1 MLILRKSYKKLMF
14 FTLTIVLLIS
24 SSPGYSK
31 VTKDLTFKYDGFICD
46 ENAIP
51 LNKTVKLRFNIFNN
65 NGKKLW
71 ERDRFVTVKDG
82 KYTAILGLKNKLQ
95 KSYFDGNHY
104 LAIELLNKQVA
115 KKISLSQKLPEFN
128 THLNENYFNKT
139 NNRIKSDTT
148 VKSMQLKNESMTNSS
163 SKISINSKT
172 PNKYG
177 ILTWDPN
184 EVSRSIFD
192 NGRVGIG
199 TRAPNHFFHVKT
211 GDAVGLFE
219 STGTQ
224 AYLRLSTSEGINRR
238 VEFTNRPGGRA
249 SIWVSEAGDA
259 FNVLR
264 NGNIGIGLINP
275 TKKLEL
281 LGNSTFK
288 GGPFFF
294 QGKVG
299 IGVENPKMMFEVQG
313 DSIFK
318 GGIAKFDGVRNWF
331 TDSEK
336 KGRLRVGAAWGIPGL
351 YSEDTQDLV
360 IGVHSSKKAY
370 IGSNG
375 SFMTV
380 QGNGCVGIKTNNP
393 SVSLEVVGPTIFRNG
408 VSNFK
413 SGTIF
418 EGNRN
423 WFSDNE
429 KKGRVRVG
437 AAWGIPG
444 FYSEDT
450 QDIVLGVHGS
460 RKVFIGTRGAFLT
473 VQGNGNVGIGTQDPG
488 KYRLYVAGNAY
499 STGTWSGS
507 DIRWKKDI
515 KPLTNSLE
523 KISRLN
529 GVSYNWK
536 TNEFPEMN
544 FSEKE
549 QIGLISQDV
558 EKVIPELVSTSS
570 DGYKSISYE
579 KISAILIEAV
589 KELKEQNKLL
599 QKKVDNLEKVIRQNN
614 DVL

>member
-1 MLILRKSYKKLMF
+1 MINLRTFSKMVMF
-14 FTLTIVLLIS
+14 FSLAIVLSIIA
-24 SSPGYSK
+24 GYSQASD
-31 VTKDLTFKYDGFICD
+31 DLTFKYDGFICD
-46 ENAIP
+46 KNGIP
-51 LNKTVKLRFNIFNN
+51 LNQTVKLKFNIYNKLGN
-65 NGKKLW
+65 KLW
-71 ERDRFVTVKDG
+71 DRERFVTVADG
-82 KYTAILGLKNKLQ
+82 QYTVILGLKNKLQ
-95 KSYFDGNHY
+95 NSFFDGNHY
-104 LAIELLNKQVA
+104 LEIDLITNQVERN
-115 KKISLSQKLPEFN
+115 ISLSQKLPALNVQVPENSLTNDNN
-128 THLNENYFNKT
+128 TEPSDIVSSEERKNYSFS
-139 NNRIKSDTT
+139 NNSAQIGINTKS
-148 VKSMQLKNESMTNSS
+148 SNQYS
-163 SKISINSKT
+163 
-172 PNKYG
+172 

-184 EVSRSIFD
+184 EVSRSIYD
-192 NGRVGIG
+192 NGNVGIG
-199 TRAPNHFFHVKT
+199 TREPNHFFHVKT

-264 NGNIGIGLINP
+264 NGNIGIGQINP

-281 LGNSTFK
+281 VGNSIFK
-288 GGPFFF
+288 GGPFCF

-299 IGVENPKMMFEVQG
+299 IGTEDPKAVFEVRG
-313 DSIFK
+313 DIILR
-318 GGIAKFDGVRNWF
+318 GGAATFDGVRNWF

-351 YSEDTQDLV
+351 YSEDTEDIVL
-360 IGVHSSKKAY
+360 GVHPNKKAF

-380 QGNGCVGIKTNNP
+380 QGNGCVGIRTTNP
-393 SVSLEVVGPTIFRNG
+393 SVSLEVVGPTIFRDG
-408 VSNFK
+408 FSNFK

-444 FYSEDT
+444 FYSEDSE
-450 QDIVLGVHGS
+450 DIVLGVHGS
-460 RKVFIGTRGAFLT
+460 RKAFIGTKGNFLT
-473 VQGNGNVGIGTQDPG
+473 VLGNGNVGIGTEDPG
-488 KYRLYVAGNAY
+488 NYRLYVAGNAY
-499 STGTWSGS
+499 STGSWSGS
-507 DIRWKKDI
+507 DIRWKKDVE
-515 KPLTNSLE
+515 PLTNSLE
-523 KISRLN
+523 KISMLN
-529 GVSYNWK
+529 GVSYYWR
-536 TNEFPEMN
+536 TDEFPDMN
-544 FSEKE
+544 FSEKK

-558 EKVIPELVSTSS
+558 EKIVPEIVSTSS

-589 KELKEQNKLL
+589 KELKEQNRLL
-599 QKKVDNLEKVIRQNN
+599 QKKVESLEKEVRQNK
-614 DVL
+614 VF